1 MFLIEIGFNSWYNY
15 YRMMVIIM
23 NIFIGCSSSEY
34 ISDKYLIDC
43 KVFLEELFIRDNNL
57 IFGVCSKGLMGLSHD
72 IAIKY
77 SRNVK
82 GICPFIYMD
91 QFDELNCTDEEV
103 TDTVGERIKNIIDES
118 DVLLFLPGGIGT
130 MYELFTAIEW
140 KRSYEF
146 DKPIIIYNSCG
157 YYDKM
162 LELLE
167 LTYNEDF
174 ALRIVSDNYYVC
186 DIARDA
192 IRYIE
197 SFDYCKK
204 KVRKIN

>member
-1 MFLIEIGFNSWYNY
+1 
-15 YRMMVIIM
+15 M
-23 NIFIGCSSSEY
+23 NVFIGCSSSEY
-34 ISDKYLIDC
+34 ISDKYLFDC

-72 IAIKY
+72 IAIKNR
-77 SRNVK
+77 RNVK

-91 QFDELNCTDEEV
+91 QFDELSCTDEEV

-146 DKPIIIYNSCG
+146 DKPIVIYNPFG
-157 YYDKM
+157 YFDKLFQFLDM
-162 LELLE
+162 IYENGFSPPE
-167 LTYNEDF
+167 I
-174 ALRIVSDNYYVC
+174 AKCYYVC
-186 DIARDA
+186 DNVSDA
-192 IRYIE
+192 IEYI
-197 SFDYCKK
+197 DNYYKDKVVVGKK
-204 KVRKIN
+204 KIRNNF

>member
-1 MFLIEIGFNSWYNY
+1 
-15 YRMMVIIM
+15 M

-43 KVFLEELFIRDNNL
+43 KEFLEELFIRDNNL

-82 GICPFIYMD
+82 GICPFIYME
-91 QFDELNCTDEEV
+91 QFDELSCTVEEV

-130 MYELFTAIEW
+130 LYELFTAIEW
-140 KRSYEF
+140 KKSCEF
-146 DKPIIIYNSCG
+146 DKPIVIYNSFS
-157 YYDKM
+157 YYDK
-162 LELLE
+162 LLE
-167 LTYNEDF
+167 FLNMIY
-174 ALRIVSDNYYVC
+174 DNGFSPVEISNCYYVC
-186 DIARDA
+186 DNVNDA
-192 IRYIE
+192 IDYIDNYYRNRKILE
-197 SFDYCKK
+197 KRKK
-204 KVRKIN
+204 KK